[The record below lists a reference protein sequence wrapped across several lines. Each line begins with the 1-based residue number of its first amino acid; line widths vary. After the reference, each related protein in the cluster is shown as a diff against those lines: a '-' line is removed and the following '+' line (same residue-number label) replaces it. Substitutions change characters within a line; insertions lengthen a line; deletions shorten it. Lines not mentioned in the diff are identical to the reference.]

1 MKRRRERDLKGF
13 YLTQQG
19 KSVYIIKGLQ
29 LWSVKGK
36 DIDDIIDI
44 IIKNE
49 NTITV
54 EFK

>member
-13 YLTQQG
+13 YLLQQG
-19 KSVYIIKGLQ
+19 KSVYIIKELQ
-29 LWSVKGK
+29 LWIVKGK

-44 IIKNE
+44 TIKNE

-54 EFK
+54 EYK